1 MHQSSAGECAA
12 FGGDFRCLG
21 ICFGV
26 GKYVRWLVETVGL
39 QEEISMQQEWFRSVK
54 HMLNT
59 DLILWHGAASSI
71 LMTSELVK
79 RADVRGIAIVLV
91 HLAGFIAFDILLRF
105 GVVRKRW
112 LYRRTVQRTVLLPL
126 LVVLIVVPKAR
137 WTFSVVYFGLALVL
151 WQVERFLGYITEKQ
165 HEWFSQQ
172 WESTYKAL
180 TLGEC
185 PSSDGGLCPCPCTH
199 PQQNAHPRCKKM
211 KTTTRWPPLPRWL
224 RRLLSKRR
232 GCKRSCKR
240 RMRKLGHAASKD
252 SLASDASTA
261 SWVVKRTW
269 DLISLYHHCV
279 SWALGTCLNLT
290 IWFIY
295 RCTSSEGI
303 SGKNLHTFQKS
314 LQSNFDTSCV
324 QRCRN
329 SAVSHPDICFSG
341 VTVSPAHSEM
351 LGVKTAGCP
360 QLALVWL
367 VPLRKM
373 ELLIFPDSFLQETEN
388 MPMILSPASRPQD

>member
-1 MHQSSAGECAA
+1 MFLFHLCSF
-12 FGGDFRCLG
+12 FGGGGGNFSTPILQVSAISARFVSYTLVPPAKTLPRVRPSQDVCEWWVYWSGRQVRWFDFYYRAAKECTNLLLANVLRLVVIFRCLG

-165 HEWFSQQ
+165 HEWFSEQ

-211 KTTTRWPPLPRWL
+211 KTTTARWPPLSRWL
-224 RRLLSKRR
+224 RRLLKRR

-240 RMRKLGHAASKD
+240 RMRKLGHALSKD
-252 SLASDASTA
+252 SMASDASTA
-261 SWVVKRTW
+261 S
-269 DLISLYHHCV
+269 
-279 SWALGTCLNLT
+279 
-290 IWFIY
+290 
-295 RCTSSEGI
+295 
-303 SGKNLHTFQKS
+303 
-314 LQSNFDTSCV
+314 
-324 QRCRN
+324 
-329 SAVSHPDICFSG
+329 
-341 VTVSPAHSEM
+341 
-351 LGVKTAGCP
+351 
-360 QLALVWL
+360 
-367 VPLRKM
+367 
-373 ELLIFPDSFLQETEN
+373 
-388 MPMILSPASRPQD
+388 

>member
-1 MHQSSAGECAA
+1 MFLFSSLFFLWGGRNFSTTILQVSAISARFVSYTLVPPAKTLPRVRPSQDVCEWWVYWSGRQVRWFDFYYRAAKECTNLLLANVLRLVVI
-12 FGGDFRCLG
+12 FRCLG

-59 DLILWHGAASSI
+59 DLILWHGAASSL

-151 WQVERFLGYITEKQ
+151 WQVERFLGYLTEKQ
-165 HEWFSQQ
+165 HEWFSEQ
-172 WESTYKAL
+172 WENTYKAL

-185 PSSDGGLCPCPCTH
+185 PSSDGGLCPC
-199 PQQNAHPRCKKM
+199 
-211 KTTTRWPPLPRWL
+211 WPPLPRWL
-224 RRLLSKRR
+224 RRLLKRKR
-232 GCKRSCKR
+232 SCKRSCKR

-252 SLASDASTA
+252 SMASDASTA
-261 SWVVKRTW
+261 SWVVKRT
-269 DLISLYHHCV
+269 LIWSV
-279 SWALGTCLNLT
+279 FTIIVWAG
-290 IWFIY
+290 
-295 RCTSSEGI
+295 
-303 SGKNLHTFQKS
+303 H
-314 LQSNFDTSCV
+314 
-324 QRCRN
+324 
-329 SAVSHPDICFSG
+329 
-341 VTVSPAHSEM
+341 
-351 LGVKTAGCP
+351 
-360 QLALVWL
+360 LALV
-367 VPLRKM
+367 
-373 ELLIFPDSFLQETEN
+373 
-388 MPMILSPASRPQD
+388 